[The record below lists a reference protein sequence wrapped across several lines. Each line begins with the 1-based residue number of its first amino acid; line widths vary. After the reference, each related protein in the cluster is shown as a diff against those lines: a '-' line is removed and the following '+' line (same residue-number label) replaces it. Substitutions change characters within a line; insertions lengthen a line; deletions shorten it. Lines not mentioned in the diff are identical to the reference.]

1 MSLLQSAL
9 EFLAGPGS
17 LGAASRDQNDF
28 VGQAVEMGDM
38 KLRIRRVIAEGGF
51 AFVYE
56 AQDLGSGKEYALKR
70 LLSNEEEKNKAII
83 QEVCFMKK
91 LSGHPNIVQFCS
103 AASIGKEESDTGQGE
118 FLLLTELCRGQ
129 LVEFLTKAESKGPL
143 SCDTVLK
150 IFYQTCRA
158 VQHMHKQ
165 KPPIIHRDLKIENM
179 LMSNQGTIKLCDF
192 GSATT
197 VAHYP
202 DYSWSA
208 QKRATVEDEI
218 TRNTTPMYR
227 TPEII
232 DLYSNFPID
241 EKQDIW
247 ALGCILYFLCF
258 RQHPFEDGAK
268 LRIVNG
274 KYSIPQNDTRYTV
287 FHDLIRS
294 CLKVNPEER
303 LSITELVNQ
312 LQEIAAAR
320 NVNPKSPVTELL
332 EQNGGYGNNAQPR
345 TSSTLVS
352 QNSKPSGQLNNMYNA
367 GLTVAECDQ
376 PYGGFFDILRGGTE
390 RFFSNIKDT
399 SSKVIQSVANYA
411 KGDLDISYITS
422 RIAVMSFPAE
432 GVESALKNNIED
444 VRLFLDSKHPGRYAV
459 YNLSPRTYR
468 PSRFHNRVSE
478 CGWPARRS
486 PNLQNL
492 YSICKNMH
500 LWLKQDPKN
509 VCIVHCLDGKAASAV
524 VVCSFLCFCRLF
536 TTAEAAVYMFSM
548 KRCPPG
554 IWPSHK
560 RYIEY
565 MCDMMAEEPII
576 PHSKPI
582 LIKSVVMTPV
592 PLFSKLRNGCR
603 PFCEV
608 YVGDE
613 RIATTSQEYDKLKDF
628 KMEDGKAEIPLGIT
642 VQGDV
647 LIVIYHARST
657 LGGRLQAKMAS
668 MKMFQIQFHTGFVPR
683 NATTVKFAKYDL
695 DACDIQEKYPD
706 LFQVNLE
713 VEVEPRDRPSTERAP
728 WDNLN
733 IKGLNPKILF
743 SSREEQQEI
752 LSKFGKPEL
761 PRQPGSTAQYEAEA
775 SKPEPSSEGTP
786 AEPDSPPSTSTETNF
801 FHTLDWQGRSQSV
814 LRKAEACDA
823 ASDLPSEGKNS
834 EVAPESHFSKDSPGL
849 TEERNDSE
857 LSEEEF
863 AVFPGDARPSEERE
877 KPTSEKADGEQL
889 FEADFD
895 APTADSHVEDSV
907 DLLGLDSE
915 APPELLQPPSGMKSS
930 SSNADLLSDL
940 FVAGVPESTEDSTA
954 DLLGGGADFFFSG
967 QAQPAANSQGN
978 TPATAATASSTADPF
993 DPFTVNPDNPN
1004 LTGPDLFGDFLS
1016 SNAPT
1021 VSGMF
1026 PSAHSAPPPSSS
1038 TDFLN
1043 LGNLTPDPP
1052 KIASSA
1058 SQPDLLGGWDSWADS
1073 APLGTTTPAA
1083 PKKATLEGKAFTT
1096 SSPASASSG
1105 LSFSQAKL
1113 QNFDPFADLA
1123 NLRTGLPGA
1132 SSGGF
1137 PAGSFTPKSA
1147 PSKKAGSQ
1155 WQASKQQAAGT
1166 SWQSPS
1172 QPKAAEQAKPSA
1184 QPKPNYTVNF
1194 SVIGGRE
1201 ERGIR
1206 IPGFGQK
1213 HKVSENDF
1221 EDLLSNQGFSA
1232 KSDKKGPKTI
1242 AEMRKQEM
1250 TKDMDPLKLKILDW
1264 IDGKERNIRALLS
1277 TLHTVLWEGET
1288 KWKQVGMADLVTPEQ
1303 VKKYYRKAV
1312 LVVHPDKATG
1322 QPYEQYAKMIFMEL
1336 NDAWSEFE
1344 NQGSKSLF

>member
-1 MSLLQSAL
+1 
-9 EFLAGPGS
+9 
-17 LGAASRDQNDF
+17 
-28 VGQAVEMGDM
+28 
-38 KLRIRRVIAEGGF
+38 
-51 AFVYE
+51 
-56 AQDLGSGKEYALKR
+56 
-70 LLSNEEEKNKAII
+70 
-83 QEVCFMKK
+83 MKK

-129 LVEFLTKAESKGPL
+129 LEEFLKKAESKGPL

-192 GSATT
+192 GSATS

-202 DYSWSA
+202 DYNWTA
-208 QKRATVEDEI
+208 QKRATVEEEI
-218 TRNTTPMYR
+218 TRNTTPVYR

-232 DLYSNFPID
+232 DLYSNYPID

-247 ALGCILYFLCF
+247 ALGCILYLLCF

-287 FHDLIRS
+287 FHDLIRAT
-294 CLKVNPEER
+294 LKVNPEER
-303 LSITELVNQ
+303 LSIMELVNQ

-320 NVNPKSPVTELL
+320 NVNPKSPITELL

-345 TSSTLVS
+345 ASSSLVA
-352 QNSKPSGQLNNMYNA
+352 QNSKPAGQLNNMYNA

-376 PYGGFFDILRGGTE
+376 TYAGFFDILRGGTE
-390 RFFSNIKDT
+390 RLFTNIKDT

-432 GVESALKNNIED
+432 GVESAIKNNIED

-459 YNLSPRTYR
+459 YNLSPRSYR

-478 CGWPARRS
+478 CGWPARRA

-492 YSICKNMH
+492 YSICKSMH
-500 LWLKQDPKN
+500 LWLKRDPKN
-509 VCIVHCLDGKAASAV
+509 VCVVHCLDGRAASAV

-582 LIKSVVMTPV
+582 LIKSIVMTPV
-592 PLFSKLRNGCR
+592 PLFSKQRNGCR

-613 RIATTSQEYDKLKDF
+613 RVATTSQEYDKMKDF
-628 KMEDGKAEIPLGIT
+628 KIEDGKAVIPLGIT

-647 LIVIYHARST
+647 LVVIYHARST

-713 VEVEPRDRPSTERAP
+713 VEVEPRDRPSTERVP

-752 LSKFGKPEL
+752 LTKFGKPEL

-775 SKPEPSSEGTP
+775 SRSEPSSESTP
-786 AEPDSPPSTSTETNF
+786 VEPDSPQSSGTEGNF
-801 FHTLDWQGRSQSV
+801 FHTLDWQEGRN
-814 LRKAEACDA
+814 AE
-823 ASDLPSEGKNS
+823 PG
-834 EVAPESHFSKDSPGL
+834 PEAHSSKGSPGL
-849 TEERNDSE
+849 VEEKDESE

-863 AVFPGDARPSEERE
+863 PAFPSDVGPAEEE
-877 KPTSEKADGEQL
+877 EEEEEEECTLGKEDDEQ
-889 FEADFD
+889 FFQADFD
-895 APTADSHVEDSV
+895 APAGAAEEAPVEDSV
-907 DLLGLDSE
+907 DLLGLNAE
-915 APPELLQPPSGMKSS
+915 APPELLQPPSEMKSS
-930 SSNADLLSDL
+930 SSNAHLLSDL
-940 FVAGVPESTEDSTA
+940 FVGETPEVSKESAA

-967 QAQPAANSQGN
+967 PSQ
-978 TPATAATASSTADPF
+978 SSTQPPGSNAPTSSSAADPF
-993 DPFTVNPDNPN
+993 DPFTVTPDNPS
-1004 LTGPDLFGDFLS
+1004 LTGPDLFGGFLS
-1016 SNAPT
+1016 PNAA
-1021 VSGMF
+1021 SLSSMF
-1026 PSAHSAPPPSSS
+1026 PSTHSAPPPSSS
-1038 TDFLN
+1038 TEFLN
-1043 LGNLTPDPP
+1043 LGGLAPDPP
-1052 KIASSA
+1052 KIVSSA

-1073 APLGTTTPAA
+1073 PSVGTSAPVA

-1096 SSPASASSG
+1096 GVPASVSSG
-1105 LSFSQAKL
+1105 LASSQAKSHT
-1113 QNFDPFADLA
+1113 FDPFADLA
-1123 NLRTGLPGA
+1123 NLKTGLPGV
-1132 SSGGF
+1132 SGGGF
-1137 PAGSFTPKSA
+1137 PAGSFPPKPTPSQ
-1147 PSKKAGSQ
+1147 KAGSQ
-1155 WQASKQQAAGT
+1155 WQATKPQAAAGAP
-1166 SWQSPS
+1166 WQSQA
-1172 QPKAAEQAKPSA
+1172 QPKPPEQAKPSA

-1194 SVIGGRE
+1194 SVIGRRE

-1206 IPGFGQK
+1206 APGFGQK
-1213 HKVSENDF
+1213 PKVSENDF
-1221 EDLLSNQGFSA
+1221 EDLLSNQGFAA

-1250 TKDMDPLKLKILDW
+1250 SKDMDPLKLKILDW
-1264 IDGKERNIRALLS
+1264 IEGKERNIRALLS

-1288 KWKQVGMADLVTPEQ
+1288 KWKPVGMADLVTPDQ

>member
-1 MSLLQSAL
+1 MSLFQSAL
-9 EFLAGPGS
+9 DFLAGPGS

-28 VGQAVEMGDM
+28 VGQTVEMGDM
-38 KLRIRRVIAEGGF
+38 KLRIKRVIAEGGF

-56 AQDLGSGKEYALKR
+56 AQDLGSGKDYALKR

-118 FLLLTELCRGQ
+118 FLLLTELCKGQ
-129 LVEFLTKAESKGPL
+129 LVEFLKRVESKGPI

-165 KPPIIHRDLKIENM
+165 KPPIIHRDLKVEN
-179 LMSNQGTIKLCDF
+179 LLISNQGTIKLCDF

-197 VAHYP
+197 IAYYP
-202 DYSWSA
+202 DYNWSA
-208 QKRATVEDEI
+208 QKRALVEEEI

-227 TPEII
+227 TPEMI
-232 DLYSNFPID
+232 DLYSNFPIG

-247 ALGCILYFLCF
+247 ALGCILYLLCF

-274 KYSIPQNDTRYTV
+274 KYVIPQNDTRYSV

-294 CLKVNPEER
+294 TLKVNPEER

-320 NVNPKSPVTELL
+320 NVNPKSPITELL
-332 EQNGGYGNNAQPR
+332 EQNGGYGNSAQPR
-345 TSSTLVS
+345 TSVTSIS
-352 QNSKPSGQLNNMYNA
+352 QSSKPAGQLNNMYNA

-376 PYGGFFDILRGGTE
+376 TYGGFFDILRGGTE
-390 RFFSNIKDT
+390 RFFTNIKDT

-432 GVESALKNNIED
+432 GVESAIKNNIED
-444 VRLFLDSKHPGRYAV
+444 VRLCLDSKHPGHYAV

-468 PSRFHNRVSE
+468 SSRFHNRVSE
-478 CGWPARRS
+478 CGWPARRA

-500 LWLKQDPKN
+500 LWLKQDQKN
-509 VCIVHCLDGKAASAV
+509 VCIVHCLDGRAASAV

-582 LIKSVVMTPV
+582 LIRSVVMTPV
-592 PLFSKLRNGCR
+592 PLFSKQRNGCR

-613 RIATTSQEYDKLKDF
+613 RVTTTSQEYDKMKEF
-628 KMEDGKAEIPLGIT
+628 KIEDGKAVIPLGIT

-713 VEVEPRDRPSTERAP
+713 VEVEPRDRPSCEQPP
-728 WDNLN
+728 WDNMN

-743 SSREEQQEI
+743 STREEQQEI
-752 LSKFGKPEL
+752 LSKF
-761 PRQPGSTAQYEAEA
+761 
-775 SKPEPSSEGTP
+775 
-786 AEPDSPPSTSTETNF
+786 
-801 FHTLDWQGRSQSV
+801 
-814 LRKAEACDA
+814 
-823 ASDLPSEGKNS
+823 EGKS
-834 EVAPESHFSKDSPGL
+834 LESGIEDGSSKNVRVQLSDDREESDPSDEEFPTFPGEESAVIVDEKDSITPEG
-849 TEERNDSE
+849 E
-857 LSEEEF
+857 L
-863 AVFPGDARPSEERE
+863 
-877 KPTSEKADGEQL
+877 L
-889 FEADFD
+889 FEASFE
-895 APTADSHVEDSV
+895 APSAPLQKPLPEENV
-907 DLLGLDSE
+907 DLLGLDSDIS
-915 APPELLQPPSGMKSS
+915 PEQKQPNSEVNSS
-930 SSNADLLSDL
+930 SSNADLLSNL
-940 FVAGVPESTEDSTA
+940 FVGNASQISEEPTG
-954 DLLGGGADFFFSG
+954 DLLGQGTDFFFSS
-967 QAQPAANSQGN
+967 QSQCPAATQGISS
-978 TPATAATASSTADPF
+978 AAAMSSADPF
-993 DPFTVNPDNPN
+993 DPFTMSSSSENQA
-1004 LTGPDLFGDFLS
+1004 LSGPDLFGDFLNPS
-1016 SNAPT
+1016 STSTAST
-1021 VSGMF
+1021 F
-1026 PSAHSAPPPSSS
+1026 PSTHSSLPPSSS
-1038 TDFLN
+1038 SDFLN
-1043 LGNLTPDPP
+1043 LGNLTPEPP
-1052 KIASSA
+1052 KIPSST
-1058 SQPDLLGGWDSWADS
+1058 SHPDLLGGWDSWADS
-1073 APLGTTTPAA
+1073 SATSNVVSPQLKPLF
-1083 PKKATLEGKAFTT
+1083 EGQAFTT
-1096 SSPASASSG
+1096 GSQSSVSSG
-1105 LSFSQAKL
+1105 LSFSQAKS

-1123 NLRTGLPGA
+1123 SLGSGLPGS
-1132 SSGGF
+1132 SSGGLSSSGF
-1137 PAGSFTPKSA
+1137 GQKTG
-1147 PSKKAGSQ
+1147 PSQKLGNQ
-1155 WQASKQQAAGT
+1155 WQKSTKPQST
-1166 SWQSPS
+1166 SWQS
-1172 QPKAAEQAKPSA
+1172 QPKSSTAA
-1184 QPKPNYTVNF
+1184 KPNYTVNF

-1201 ERGIR
+1201 ERGVR
-1206 IPGFGQK
+1206 TPSFGQK
-1213 HKVSENDF
+1213 PKVSENDF

-1250 TKDMDPLKLKILDW
+1250 SKDMDPLKLKILEW
-1264 IDGKERNIRALLS
+1264 IEGKERNIRALIS
-1277 TLHTVLWEGET
+1277 TLHTVLWEGEN
-1288 KWKQVGMADLVTPEQ
+1288 KWKPVSMADLVTPEQ

>member
-9 EFLAGPGS
+9 DFLTGPGS

-28 VGQAVEMGDM
+28 VGQTVEMGDM
-38 KLRIRRVIAEGGF
+38 KLRVKRVIAEGGF

-56 AQDLGSGKEYALKR
+56 AQDLGSGKDYALKR

-83 QEVCFMKK
+83 QEVYFMKK

-118 FLLLTELCRGQ
+118 FLLLTELCKGQ
-129 LVEFLTKAESKGPL
+129 LVEFLKKVESKGPI

-165 KPPIIHRDLKIENM
+165 KPPIMHRDLKVEN
-179 LMSNQGTIKLCDF
+179 LLISNQGTVKLCDF

-197 VAHYP
+197 VAYYP
-202 DYSWSA
+202 DYNWSA
-208 QKRATVEDEI
+208 QKRALAEEEI

-227 TPEII
+227 APEMI
-232 DLYSNFPID
+232 DLYSNFPIG

-247 ALGCILYFLCF
+247 ALGCILYLLCF

-274 KYSIPQNDTRYTV
+274 KYVIPQNDTRYSV
-287 FHDLIRS
+287 FHDLIR
-294 CLKVNPEER
+294 CTLKVNPEER

-320 NVNPKSPVTELL
+320 NVNPKSPITELL

-345 TSSTLVS
+345 TSVSAVS
-352 QNSKPSGQLNNMYNA
+352 QSSKPAGQLNNMVNA

-376 PYGGFFDILRGGTE
+376 TYGGFLDILRGGTE
-390 RFFSNIKDT
+390 RFFTNIKDT

-432 GVESALKNNIED
+432 GVESAIKNNIED
-444 VRLFLDSKHPGRYAV
+444 VRLCLDSKHPGHYAV

-478 CGWPARRS
+478 CGWPARRA

-500 LWLKQDPKN
+500 LWLKQDQKN
-509 VCIVHCLDGKAASAV
+509 VCIVHCLDGRAASAV

-582 LIKSVVMTPV
+582 LVKSITMTPV
-592 PLFSKLRNGCR
+592 PLFSKQRNGCR

-613 RIATTSQEYDKLKDF
+613 RVATTSQEYDKMKEF
-628 KMEDGKAEIPLGIT
+628 KIEDGKAIIPLGIT

-713 VEVEPRDRPSTERAP
+713 VEVEPRDRPSCEQPP
-728 WDNLN
+728 WDNMN

-743 SSREEQQEI
+743 STREEQQEI

-775 SKPEPSSEGTP
+775 SQMEQSSESIP
-786 AEPDSPPSTSTETNF
+786 TETESPHSSSTDANNF
-801 FHTLDWQGRSQSV
+801 FHSLDWKDGKSSESGVEDNSSRNDHVQLTGDR
-814 LRKAEACDA
+814 EE
-823 ASDLPSEGKNS
+823 SDPSDE
-834 EVAPESHFSKDSPGL
+834 EFPTFSGEETAVTDEKDSTTPEG
-849 TEERNDSE
+849 E
-857 LSEEEF
+857 L
-863 AVFPGDARPSEERE
+863 
-877 KPTSEKADGEQL
+877 L
-889 FEADFD
+889 FEANFETQS
-895 APTADSHVEDSV
+895 APLQKPVAEENV
-907 DLLGLDSE
+907 DLLGLDSDVS
-915 APPELLQPPSGMKSS
+915 PEQKQPVSEINSS
-930 SSNADLLSDL
+930 PSNADLLNNL
-940 FVAGVPESTEDSTA
+940 FVGSTSQISEEPTG
-954 DLLGGGADFFFSG
+954 DLLGEGTEFFFSS
-967 QAQPAANSQGN
+967 QSQHPVTAQ
-978 TPATAATASSTADPF
+978 TMSSSSAVSSVDPF
-993 DPFTVNPDNPN
+993 DPFTMSSTAENPT
-1004 LTGPDLFGDFLS
+1004 LSSPDLFGDFLNPNS
-1016 SNAPT
+1016 TSTLNAFTSTPL
-1021 VSGMF
+1021 
-1026 PSAHSAPPPSSS
+1026 PPSSS
-1038 TDFLN
+1038 SDYLN
-1043 LGNLTPDPP
+1043 LGNLTTEPS
-1052 KIASSA
+1052 KISSSS

-1073 APLGTTTPAA
+1073 TAASNMAPPQM
-1083 PKKATLEGKAFTT
+1083 KSVFEGQAFTT
-1096 SSPASASSG
+1096 GSQSTVSSG
-1105 LSFSQAKL
+1105 PSFSQAKS

-1123 NLRTGLPGA
+1123 NLGSSLPGP
-1132 SSGGF
+1132 SGGGF
-1137 PAGSFTPKSA
+1137 AGSGFAQKPA
-1147 PSKKAGSQ
+1147 PSQKSGNQ
-1155 WQASKQQAAGT
+1155 WQKTTKPQST
-1166 SWQSPS
+1166 SWQS
-1172 QPKAAEQAKPSA
+1172 QPKPSTPA
-1184 QPKPNYTVNF
+1184 KPNYTVNF

-1201 ERGIR
+1201 ERGVR
-1206 IPGFGQK
+1206 TPGFGQK
-1213 HKVSENDF
+1213 PKVSENDF

-1250 TKDMDPLKLKILDW
+1250 SKDMDPLKLKILEW
-1264 IDGKERNIRALLS
+1264 IEGKERNIRALIS
-1277 TLHTVLWEGET
+1277 TLHTVLWEGEN
-1288 KWKQVGMADLVTPEQ
+1288 KWKPVSMADLVTPEQ

-1336 NDAWSEFE
+1336 SDAWSEFE

>member
-1 MSLLQSAL
+1 MSLFQSAL
-9 EFLAGPGS
+9 DFLAGPGS

-28 VGQAVEMGDM
+28 VGQTVEMGDM
-38 KLRIRRVIAEGGF
+38 KLRIKRVIAEGGF

-56 AQDLGSGKEYALKR
+56 AQDLGSGKDYALKR

-118 FLLLTELCRGQ
+118 FLLLTELCKGQ
-129 LVEFLTKAESKGPL
+129 LVEFLKKVESKGPI

-165 KPPIIHRDLKIENM
+165 KPPIIHRDLKVEN
-179 LMSNQGTIKLCDF
+179 LLISNQGTIKLCDF

-197 VAHYP
+197 IAYCP
-202 DYSWSA
+202 DYNWSA
-208 QKRATVEDEI
+208 QKRALVEEEI

-227 TPEII
+227 TPEMI
-232 DLYSNFPID
+232 DLYSNFPIG

-247 ALGCILYFLCF
+247 ALGCILYLLCF

-274 KYSIPQNDTRYTV
+274 KYVIPQNDTRYSV
-287 FHDLIRS
+287 FYDLIRS
-294 CLKVNPEER
+294 TLKVNPEER

-312 LQEIAAAR
+312 LQEVAAAR
-320 NVNPKSPVTELL
+320 NVNPKSPITELL

-345 TSSTLVS
+345 TST
-352 QNSKPSGQLNNMYNA
+352 
-367 GLTVAECDQ
+367 
-376 PYGGFFDILRGGTE
+376 YGGFFDILRGGTE
-390 RFFSNIKDT
+390 RFFTNIKDT

-432 GVESALKNNIED
+432 GVESAIKNNIED
-444 VRLFLDSKHPGRYAV
+444 VRLCLDSKHPGHYAV

-478 CGWPARRS
+478 CGWPARRA

-500 LWLKQDPKN
+500 LWLKQDQKN
-509 VCIVHCLDGKAASAV
+509 VCIVHCLDGRAASAV

-582 LIKSVVMTPV
+582 LVRSIIMTPV
-592 PLFSKLRNGCR
+592 PLFSKQRNGCR

-608 YVGDE
+608 YVGDD
-613 RIATTSQEYDKLKDF
+613 RVTTTSQEYDKMKKLKAF
-628 KMEDGKAEIPLGIT
+628 SYSILN
-642 VQGDV
+642 
-647 LIVIYHARST
+647 S
-657 LGGRLQAKMAS
+657 LQSKTKLVS
-668 MKMFQIQFHTGFVPR
+668 RQYQQ
-683 NATTVKFAKYDL
+683 ATFTYLCRYDL

-713 VEVEPRDRPSTERAP
+713 VEVEPRDRPSCEQPP
-728 WDNLN
+728 WDNMN

-743 SSREEQQEI
+743 STREEQQEI

-775 SKPEPSSEGTP
+775 SQLEQSSESAPTDT
-786 AEPDSPPSTSTETNF
+786 ESPHSSSTDANNF
-801 FHTLDWQGRSQSV
+801 FHSLDWKGT
-814 LRKAEACDA
+814 
-823 ASDLPSEGKNS
+823 
-834 EVAPESHFSKDSPGL
+834 DSTRTLVFVCVPG
-849 TEERNDSE
+849 
-857 LSEEEF
+857 
-863 AVFPGDARPSEERE
+863 RE
-877 KPTSEKADGEQL
+877 KLFQL
-889 FEADFD
+889 RL
-895 APTADSHVEDSV
+895 T
-907 DLLGLDSE
+907 
-915 APPELLQPPSGMKSS
+915 KICCKII
-930 SSNADLLSDL
+930 L
-940 FVAGVPESTEDSTA
+940 FS
-954 DLLGGGADFFFSG
+954 
-967 QAQPAANSQGN
+967 
-978 TPATAATASSTADPF
+978 ASFLADPF
-993 DPFTVNPDNPN
+993 DPFTTSSSSENQA
-1004 LTGPDLFGDFLS
+1004 LSGPDLFGDFLNPS
-1016 SNAPT
+1016 STSTAST
-1021 VSGMF
+1021 VRST
-1026 PSAHSAPPPSSS
+1026 HSSLPPSSS
-1038 TDFLN
+1038 SDFLN
-1043 LGNLTPDPP
+1043 LGNLTPEPP
-1052 KIASSA
+1052 KISS
-1058 SQPDLLGGWDSWADS
+1058 STSHPDLLGGWDSWADS
-1073 APLGTTTPAA
+1073 SGTSNVVSPQLKPLFEGIMKLHSSTRRSKEYSRFALVLCKHYSAVATTP
-1083 PKKATLEGKAFTT
+1083 
-1096 SSPASASSG
+1096 
-1105 LSFSQAKL
+1105 
-1113 QNFDPFADLA
+1113 
-1123 NLRTGLPGA
+1123 
-1132 SSGGF
+1132 GGF
-1137 PAGSFTPKSA
+1137 GQKTAPSQKLGNQWQKSA
-1147 PSKKAGSQ
+1147 KPPSP
-1155 WQASKQQAAGT
+1155 
-1166 SWQSPS
+1166 SWQSQTKS
-1172 QPKAAEQAKPSA
+1172 STAA
-1184 QPKPNYTVNF
+1184 KPNYVVNL

-1201 ERGIR
+1201 ERGVR
-1206 IPGFGQK
+1206 TPSFGQK
-1213 HKVSENDF
+1213 PKVSENDF

-1250 TKDMDPLKLKILDW
+1250 SKDMDPLKLKILEW
-1264 IDGKERNIRALLS
+1264 IEGKERNIRALIS
-1277 TLHTVLWEGET
+1277 TLHTVLWEGEN
-1288 KWKQVGMADLVTPEQ
+1288 KWKPVSMADLVTPEQ

>member
-1 MSLLQSAL
+1 MVGKLTTRFVVVCLSATVLFCLLSCCSTFRL
-9 EFLAGPGS
+9 FDCLI
-17 LGAASRDQNDF
+17 LC
-28 VGQAVEMGDM
+28 VLM
-38 KLRIRRVIAEGGF
+38 K
-51 AFVYE
+51 
-56 AQDLGSGKEYALKR
+56 KR

-118 FLLLTELCRGQ
+118 FLLLTELCKGQ
-129 LVEFLTKAESKGPL
+129 LVEFLKKVEPKGPI

-165 KPPIIHRDLKIENM
+165 KPPIIHRDLKVEN
-179 LMSNQGTIKLCDF
+179 LLISNQGTIKLCDF

-197 VAHYP
+197 VAYYP

-208 QKRATVEDEI
+208 QKRALVEEEI

-227 TPEII
+227 TPEMI
-232 DLYSNFPID
+232 DLYSNFPIS

-247 ALGCILYFLCF
+247 ALGCILYLLCF

-274 KYSIPQNDTRYTV
+274 KYAIPQNDTRYSV

-294 CLKVNPEER
+294 TLKVNPEER

-320 NVNPKSPVTELL
+320 NVNPKSPITELL

-345 TSSTLVS
+345 ISVTSVS
-352 QNSKPSGQLNNMYNA
+352 QSSRPAGQLNNIYNA

-376 PYGGFFDILRGGTE
+376 TYGGFFDILRGGTE
-390 RFFSNIKDT
+390 RFFTNIKDT

-432 GVESALKNNIED
+432 GVESAIKNNIED
-444 VRLFLDSKHPGRYAV
+444 VRLCLDSKHPGHYAV

-478 CGWPARRS
+478 CGWPARRA

-500 LWLKQDPKN
+500 LWLKQDQKN
-509 VCIVHCLDGKAASAV
+509 VCIVHCLDGRAASAV

-582 LIKSVVMTPV
+582 LVRSIIMTPV
-592 PLFSKLRNGCR
+592 PLFSKQRNGCR

-613 RIATTSQEYDKLKDF
+613 RITTTSQEYDKMKEF
-628 KMEDGKAEIPLGIT
+628 KIEDGKAVIPLGIT

-713 VEVEPRDRPSTERAP
+713 VEVEPRDRPSCEQLP
-728 WDNLN
+728 WDNMN

-743 SSREEQQEI
+743 STREEQQEI

-775 SKPEPSSEGTP
+775 SQLDLSSESAPTEGESPHSSGTD
-786 AEPDSPPSTSTETNF
+786 ANNF
-801 FHTLDWQGRSQSV
+801 FHSLDWKEGRS
-814 LRKAEACDA
+814 
-823 ASDLPSEGKNS
+823 
-834 EVAPESHFSKDSPGL
+834 PESGVDDTSSKNDHGQLSDEREESDPSDEEFPTFPGEERAVSVDEGDSATPEGEMLFEAGFEAPPTLLQKSL
-849 TEERNDSE
+849 TEEN
-857 LSEEEF
+857 
-863 AVFPGDARPSEERE
+863 
-877 KPTSEKADGEQL
+877 
-889 FEADFD
+889 
-895 APTADSHVEDSV
+895 V
-907 DLLGLDSE
+907 DLLGLNSDASPEQKEPISE
-915 APPELLQPPSGMKSS
+915 INS
-930 SSNADLLSDL
+930 SSNAALLNNL
-940 FVAGVPESTEDSTA
+940 FVSGASQVSEEPTG
-954 DLLGGGADFFFSG
+954 DLLGQGADFFFSG
-967 QAQPAANSQGN
+967 QSQHPAVTQTS
-978 TPATAATASSTADPF
+978 AAAASSADPF
-993 DPFTVNPDNPN
+993 DPFTMSSSSENSA
-1004 LTGPDLFGDFLS
+1004 LSGPDLFGDFL
-1016 SNAPT
+1016 N
-1021 VSGMF
+1021 
-1026 PSAHSAPPPSSS
+1026 PSAASTANTFSSTHSSLPPSSS
-1038 TDFLN
+1038 SDFLN
-1043 LGNLTPDPP
+1043 LGNLTSEPP
-1052 KIASSA
+1052 KMSS
-1058 SQPDLLGGWDSWADS
+1058 STSHPDLLGGWDSWADS
-1073 APLGTTTPAA
+1073 SAA
-1083 PKKATLEGKAFTT
+1083 SNVASPQLKSLFEGQVFTT
-1096 SSPASASSG
+1096 GSQSSVSSG
-1105 LSFSQAKL
+1105 SSFSQAKS

-1123 NLRTGLPGA
+1123 NLGSSLPGSSTGGFSTSGFA
-1132 SSGGF
+1132 QKTVPSQKSGG
-1137 PAGSFTPKSA
+1137 
-1147 PSKKAGSQ
+1147 Q
-1155 WQASKQQAAGT
+1155 WQKPTKPQT
-1166 SWQSPS
+1166 WQS
-1172 QPKAAEQAKPSA
+1172 QAKSGTQA
-1184 QPKPNYTVNF
+1184 KPNYTVNF

-1201 ERGIR
+1201 ERGVR
-1206 IPGFGQK
+1206 TPSFGQK
-1213 HKVSENDF
+1213 PKVSANDF

-1250 TKDMDPLKLKILDW
+1250 SKDMDPLKLKILEW
-1264 IDGKERNIRALLS
+1264 IEGKERNIRALIS
-1277 TLHTVLWEGET
+1277 TLHTVLWEGEN
-1288 KWKQVGMADLVTPEQ
+1288 KWKPVSMADLVTPEQ

-1336 NDAWSEFE
+1336 SDAWSEFE